1 MAQVMKSRYM
11 ISTTGRMPASAA
23 PTPSPTMP
31 ASAIG
36 VSKMRSGH
44 FSAMPWVTV

>member
-1 MAQVMKSRYM
+1 MAQVMKSTYM

-23 PTPSPTMP
+23 PTPSPTIP

-36 VSKMRSGH
+36 VSNIRSGH
-44 FSAMPWVTV
+44 FSAIPRVTV